1 MVRYLITNQNGN
13 ERGSGLDRITYSTE
27 LYQFRDVVESWF
39 WNEGI
44 LPVSGLSELHYEKT
58 YDLFEREN
66 DQSTIWHE
74 CFYKKI
80 RQDGSFNDIYTKFLT
95 NVIKARFD
103 EEIVYQKIPT
113 FRVHLP
119 GNVSVGEF
127 HKDKHYRNQ
136 EWADKVQEL
145 NYFVPL
151 TKAYGTNTIW
161 AETEENLGDFQEIS
175 ATYGECVEWSAS
187 KLTHGNKQN
196 ITRNT
201 RVSFDFR
208 VIPLSKYDS
217 SWNSDSPTSHTKFVV
232 GEYYK
237 ELQK

>member
-1 MVRYLITNQNGN
+1 MKKI
-13 ERGSGLDRITYSTE
+13 DYSIVK
-27 LYQFRDVVESWF
+27 YPFREIIEYWFEQES
-39 WNEGI
+39 I
-44 LPVSGLSELHYEKT
+44 LPITGLSNLHYHKT
-58 YDLFEREN
+58 YDLFDRKH
-66 DQSTIWHE
+66 DQSTIWHK

-80 RQDGSFNDIYTKFLT
+80 REDESFDFYYMTFLEDK
-95 NVIKARFD
+95 IKPRFG

-127 HKDKHYRNQ
+127 HKDKHYRN
-136 EWADKVQEL
+136 EDWAEKVKEL

-161 AETEENLGDFQEIS
+161 AETEEDLGDFREIR
-175 ATYGECVEWSAS
+175 ADHGECVEWSAT

-196 ITRNT
+196 ITKKT

-208 VIPLSKYDS
+208 VIPKSRYIEIEDNLTI
-217 SWNSDSPTSHTKFVV
+217 NTKIPF
-232 GEYYK
+232 GIGGYY
-237 ELQK
+237 EIL

>member
-1 MVRYLITNQNGN
+1 M
-13 ERGSGLDRITYSTE
+13 DKITYSTH
-27 LYQFRDVVESWF
+27 LYQFLDVVESWF
-39 WNEGI
+39 WNERI
-44 LPVSGLSELHYEKT
+44 LPISGLSSLHFEKT

-80 RQDGSFNDIYTKFLT
+80 REDSSFDHIYTKFLT
-95 NVIKARFD
+95 NVIKPRFN

-119 GNVSVGEF
+119 GNISVGEF
-127 HKDKHYRNQ
+127 HKDKHYRNE

-151 TKAYGTNTIW
+151 TRAYGTNTIW
-161 AETEENLGDFQEIS
+161 AETQEDLGDYQEIR
-175 ATYGECVEWSAS
+175 ANYGECVEWSAT

-201 RVSFDFR
+201 IVSFDFR
-208 VIPLSKYDS
+208 VIPKSRYIESNHLTI
-217 SWNSDSPTSHTKFVV
+217 NTKIPF
-232 GEYYK
+232 GIGGYY
-237 ELQK
+237 EVL